1 MSEKLAPSISDAHFE
16 KMMALKP
23 ANARKHTFAGQLLME
38 AIDREYAY
46 QASGRFDRLRDDP
59 ANSP

>member
-1 MSEKLAPSISDAHFE
+1 MSEKLAPVISDTHFE
-16 KMMALKP
+16 RMMALKP

-38 AIDREYAY
+38 AIDREHA
-46 QASGRFDRLRDDP
+46 RRIDNP